1 MIKLPTQFDARQ
13 RQHVDTAAAGGST
26 STSCSSCVVTLGTT
40 AVATSMY
47 FSHLNGRARA
57 LKAGTAAPPVVQQPE
72 VTPAPGEPSRDDDLL
87 DSWWFWALW
96 SFIALISLSMMGEG
110 GVVTGVLTAFLFTAI
125 YWFRVH
131 QRAGVGLV
139 RTILTA
145 GLVTAV
151 VVGAMVLEAVA
162 WIGAL

>member
-57 LKAGTAAPPVVQQPE
+57 LKVGTAAQAAAPQAE
-72 VTPAPGEPSRDDDLL
+72 LTSAPGEPSGNDDLL
-87 DSWWFWALW
+87 DSWWFWALL
-96 SFIALISLSMMGEG
+96 SFLALISLSMMGEG
-110 GVVTGVLTAFLFTAI
+110 GVVMGVLTACLFTAI
-125 YWFRVH
+125 YWFRIH

-139 RTILTA
+139 KTILTA
-145 GLVTAV
+145 GLVMVV

-162 WIGAL
+162 WIGLL